1 MDLSISLFI
10 AASFAV
16 LCTFYI
22 GKSILTIDFSE
33 YSSKNSKKAKLKRL
47 LAKKDTPLSDSKI
60 RRDIR
65 KAFERILIP
74 LGKADQ
80 KLLPARMDMAFRKK
94 IVSQIN
100 RLNRN
105 RLCRKIYVTDVVP
118 VPKNDFET
126 WNDDGREWRESVLMC
141 STLERFESTE
151 DNKVQHE
158 IYRKNSYLRIL
169 QSRHIRSADRK
180 EKKKSYYS
188 DMLKITCPSCGASVK
203 LDSQQVTC
211 EYCGAVIKNE
221 FYDWQTESFELYE
234 SIGTNLK
241 RFLQLLVSGF
251 ILFLCVFL
259 CLYLIEDTEISLA
272 AGVGAAVLA
281 FGLIITPIIY
291 GKVKQERLAGK
302 IVRYS
307 ENFLRACLNEYFWE
321 NENDEDL
328 LDFSV
333 GTIKLLKVAHA
344 EETTTVTA
352 EIYGIKTFLPENQKP
367 YTEKFKKRLILQRAR
382 YPEKRKADGEFF
394 TEKDCPSCGANFMP
408 DENNCCSFC
417 GFGLQV
423 NNAKWIVQKNN

>member
-105 RLCRKIYVTDVVP
+105 KLCRKIYVTDVVP
-118 VPKNDFET
+118 VPKNDFEA

-169 QSRHIRSADRK
+169 QSGHIRSADRK

-241 RFLQLLVSGF
+241 RFLQLLVSGC

-259 CLYLIEDTEISLA
+259 CLYLIKDTEISLA

-281 FGLIITPIIY
+281 FVVIITPIIC
-291 GKVKQERLAGK
+291 GKIKQEKLAGK

-307 ENFLRACLNEYFWE
+307 ENYLRACLNEYFWE

-333 GTIKLLKVAHA
+333 GTIKLLKVNHA

-367 YTEKFKKRLILQRAR
+367 YTEKFKNRLILQRAR

-417 GFGLQV
+417 GFVLQV